1 MKLAKIFSWR
11 NFCRIR
17 YLFLPPIVF
26 QDLHSKYPAGL
37 DSEPKVQHLVNEI
50 AAKIPNKWKDV
61 GLQLGLDHD
70 VLEGIGPGDANHCYM
85 KVFKQWKSQNSAEH
99 PYLWSTI
106 VQALQTQAV
115 GEKRL
120 AVEIENKLTGR
131 SSQ

>member
-1 MKLAKIFSWR
+1 M
-11 NFCRIR
+11 
-17 YLFLPPIVF
+17 
-26 QDLHSKYPAGL
+26 
-37 DSEPKVQHLVNEI
+37 NEI
-50 AAKIPNKWKDV
+50 AAKIPNRWKDV

-70 VLEGIGPGDANHCYM
+70 VLEGIGPGDASHCYM
-85 KVFKQWKSQNSAEH
+85 QVFKQWKSQNSAEH

>member
-1 MKLAKIFSWR
+1 M
-11 NFCRIR
+11 
-17 YLFLPPIVF
+17 
-26 QDLHSKYPAGL
+26 
-37 DSEPKVQHLVNEI
+37 NEI
-50 AAKIPNKWKDV
+50 AAKIPTKWKDV
-61 GLQLGLDHD
+61 GLQLGLDHN
-70 VLEGIGPGDANHCYM
+70 VLEGIGPADANHCYM
-85 KVFKQWKSQNSAEH
+85 KVFTQWRSQNSAEH